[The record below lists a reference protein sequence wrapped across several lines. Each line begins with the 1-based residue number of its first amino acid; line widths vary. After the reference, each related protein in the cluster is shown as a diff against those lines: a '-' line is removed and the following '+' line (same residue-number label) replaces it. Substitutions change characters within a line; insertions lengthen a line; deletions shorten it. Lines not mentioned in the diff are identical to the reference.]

1 MVKFATYAKYGAYAV
16 GICALSSLAATTV
29 PAWGP
34 IVVSLFVYEGI
45 SHRQSMREDEKWRAI
60 HVSGPVPAAYGPENN
75 PNQTPGP

>member
-1 MVKFATYAKYGAYAV
+1 MVKFLTYAKYGACAV

-29 PAWGP
+29 PVWGP

-45 SHRQSMREDEKWRAI
+45 SHRQRMREDEKWRAT
-60 HVSGPVPAAYGPENN
+60 HAPPPTHGPENN